1 MRRDGKQDGE
11 DQQAQHHHGS
21 GQQASEIGQQNGSA
35 PQDSCFCESPRV
47 GVGSSAARYITP
59 VKTFLA
65 ILVALLMFATLGVL
79 FAGLFGLVRGGGD
92 PARSNQLMR
101 WRVIL
106 QGAALLLFA
115 LLMTLLRS

>member
-1 MRRDGKQDGE
+1 MFSLGAGCPL
-11 DQQAQHHHGS
+11 S
-21 GQQASEIGQQNGSA
+21 I
-35 PQDSCFCESPRV
+35 SP
-47 GVGSSAARYITP
+47 P

-79 FAGLFGLVRGGGD
+79 FAGLLGLVRGGGN
-92 PARSNQLMR
+92 PVRSNQLMR

>member
-1 MRRDGKQDGE
+1 M
-11 DQQAQHHHGS
+11 
-21 GQQASEIGQQNGSA
+21 
-35 PQDSCFCESPRV
+35 
-47 GVGSSAARYITP
+47 
-59 VKTFLA
+59 KTFLV
-65 ILVALLMFATLGVL
+65 ILIGILMLATLGVL

-92 PARSNQLMR
+92 PHRSNKLMQ